1 MPYER
6 AEAVFKQYGGM
17 LAGAAPQQPA
27 AEPAPAPTGAPAM
40 GAIAI
45 PLLAQ
50 LLPQVLQLFSGR
62 AQAQIAKATG
72 SDPAAAGQF
81 MQSLITKV
89 GEAVGVPVVDAPSA
103 IQAVAEVTKQPQP
116 QQAAT
121 VAQLEQFS
129 LDQLAPFLDKM
140 AGYDKDLWAAQIA
153 GADAAA
159 ARAQGEK
166 WDMTPWLVWL
176 AGGTA
181 TVLVLGLAGGLI
193 YQAIA
198 KDDINSGLIGL
209 AGPIIM
215 GAIGVWR
222 QIFDY
227 RFDSTHAS
235 SATAAAQ
242 SAVNLELAK
251 K

>member
-1 MPYER
+1 
-6 AEAVFKQYGGM
+6 
-17 LAGAAPQQPA
+17 
-27 AEPAPAPTGAPAM
+27 M

-50 LLPQVLQLFSGR
+50 LLPQVMQLFSGR
-62 AQAQIAKATG
+62 AQAQIQKATG
-72 SDPAAAGQF
+72 ADPVAAGQF
-81 MQSLITKV
+81 MQNLIGKV
-89 GEAVGVPVVDAPSA
+89 GEVVNVPVTDAA
-103 IQAVAEVTKQPQP
+103 TAVQAVAEVTKQAPP
-116 QQAAT
+116 QQAET
-121 VAQLEQFS
+121 VAKLEQYS
-129 LDQLAPFLDKM
+129 LEQLGPIFDKLH
-140 AGYDKDLWAAQIA
+140 GYDKDLWAAEVA
-153 GADAAA
+153 GKDAAS
-159 ARAQGEK
+159 ARALAER

-181 TVLVLGLAGGLI
+181 TVLVLALLGGVV

-227 RFDSTHAS
+227 RFDGTKESQ
-235 SATAAAQ
+235 ATNAAMAQ
-242 SAVNLELAK
+242 IAVSK
-251 K
+251 